1 MDKSSSSPTNNN
13 TNSSTNN
20 ANPGAG
26 SLAGAADAPKGGDEK
41 EGHSGYSP
49 ESQQQQTATSPY
61 LDEKDEGRGRQH
73 LTNKHL
79 DKVVQPKQPRTQSTP
94 EIHSP
99 QKESSPSIHRGVR
112 RAPTAPNGSSFPQGH
127 GVVNGNTF
135 ASNFNG
141 GSGTTTT
148 PFNNGDENAASRPP
162 LKDLLFSPRKKL
174 ASDAGLT
181 WRVAMRNIC
190 TASWLNVMLVFLP
203 VAWALEFSHQ
213 SDTLIFVFS
222 FLSIVPLAS
231 LLGFATEQVALRVG
245 DSLGGLLNATFGNAV
260 ELLISIL
267 ALVKG
272 DLDIVQSSM
281 IGSILSNTLLVLGM
295 CFFAGGLRFHEQGY
309 GIRAAQLNISL
320 LGIAVVAVVLP
331 AAFHA
336 SFGLGAFAQPEGE
349 ELADLLSISR
359 GIAFMLLG
367 TYVGYLVFQ
376 LYTHAYL
383 FKTVTPF
390 QRRRMEAQA
399 QDSGPSPPGSHVFPR
414 PHWIPSIG
422 GSSSSSSTS
431 SRRSIEMDDEGHE
444 IEVEEEEVLEVP
456 LLTRL
461 QAALL
466 LVVVTVFTG
475 VTAEFL
481 IGSIDGMTS
490 TGGVSREFVALIL
503 LPLVGNAAEHVTA
516 VVVSI
521 KDKIDLS
528 LSIAVGSSI
537 QIALFVIP
545 VLVLLGWAIGQPL
558 TLKFVLF
565 SLDSSQRRTFTNRAL
580 SFSLRFDL
588 FETCALFL
596 TVLVVNWAIQDGK
609 TNYLEGAILMG
620 CYVIIALVTWYYP
633 GQRALQAAALEAAS
647 LIRAA
652 TGTA

>member
-1 MDKSSSSPTNNN
+1 MTGTTLADNN
-13 TNSSTNN
+13 T
-20 ANPGAG
+20 
-26 SLAGAADAPKGGDEK
+26 
-41 EGHSGYSP
+41 
-49 ESQQQQTATSPY
+49 PY
-61 LDEKDEGRGRQH
+61 
-73 LTNKHL
+73 T
-79 DKVVQPKQPRTQSTP
+79 
-94 EIHSP
+94 
-99 QKESSPSIHRGVR
+99 
-112 RAPTAPNGSSFPQGH
+112 
-127 GVVNGNTF
+127 
-135 ASNFNG
+135 
-141 GSGTTTT
+141 
-148 PFNNGDENAASRPP
+148 NGDEHQPTRRTFKSI
-162 LKDLLFSPRKKL
+162 FSPRKKL

-181 WRVAMRNIC
+181 WRVALRNIA
-190 TASWLNVMLVFLP
+190 TASWFNVMLIFIP
-203 VAWALEFSHQ
+203 VAWALEFSGQ

-222 FLSIVPLAS
+222 FLSIIPLAS

-272 DLDIVQSSM
+272 ELDIVRSSM

-331 AAFHA
+331 SAYHA
-336 SFGLGAFAQPEGE
+336 SFGLGSFTQPEGQ

-359 GIAFMLLG
+359 GIAFMLLM
-367 TYVGYLVFQ
+367 TYVGYLAFQ
-376 LYTHAYL
+376 LWTHAYL

-390 QRRRMEAQA
+390 QRRRREAA
-399 QDSGPSPPGSHVFPR
+399 AADSGPSPPGSAVFPR
-414 PHWIPSIG
+414 PHWIPGSASSS
-422 GSSSSSSTS
+422 SSSSSSTS
-431 SRRSIEMDDEGHE
+431 TCRSIELDDNGDE
-444 IEVEEEEVLEVP
+444 IIEEEEEVLEVP

-466 LVVVTVFTG
+466 LVVVTGFTG

-481 IGSIDGMTS
+481 IGSIDGLTN
-490 TGGVSREFVALIL
+490 TGGISREFVALIL

-558 TLKFVLF
+558 TLKF
-565 SLDSSQRRTFTNRAL
+565 
-580 SFSLRFDL
+580 DL
-588 FETCALFL
+588 FETIALFL
-596 TVLVVNWAIQDGK
+596 TILVVNWAIQDGK
-609 TNYLEGAILMG
+609 TNYLEGAILML

-633 GQRALQAAALEAAS
+633 GQLALEAAA
-647 LIRAA
+647 LVRAA
-652 TGTA
+652 TGAAA